1 LISHVNQI
9 FPTAISQ
16 GLTSIRKEISS
27 RLWWSITLPAV
38 LFLLFNGRK
47 RKKEYVKKDQM
58 KRHMIEFWI
67 KSVYLV
73 RLIDSPSP
81 LEGRDKE
88 ISEKT

>member
-1 LISHVNQI
+1 VR
-9 FPTAISQ
+9 A
-16 GLTSIRKEISS
+16 R
-27 RLWWSITLPAV
+27 
-38 LFLLFNGRK
+38 
-47 RKKEYVKKDQM
+47 EYVEEYQM

-81 LEGRDKE
+81 LERRDRE